1 MILGINLSHESSI
14 ALTDMN
20 GNVLFALEEERLSR
34 IKRPLGMPIQCLTFL
49 KNSTQF
55 PEEID
60 KVIIGS
66 HISFSLLSALDVWN
80 KVNSKSLQNKEINKD
95 SFSNLILSEASAHKI
110 TGTSNPNKII
120 ENVIRTL
127 LEDKLSRKVEFK
139 WIKHHD
145 AHLGCALG
153 ASGLERTLL
162 VSLDGEGDGE
172 SGVVSLQENRKMS
185 SRVTLMK
192 DLDSLGLLY
201 SAVTR
206 RYDFKSGRHEGK
218 ITGLAAYGSYSQAV
232 DLLLNAITIRN
243 GRLELNYA
251 KSSVA
256 KTALQLCR
264 KVGMGGSKYM
274 NISEIV
280 EAAAQKTL
288 FYPDLA
294 YSVQEVL
301 ERSTLEIINYWVK
314 ESGVVDISLAGGVFA
329 NVKLN
334 QRIADLKHVRN
345 VTIFPNM
352 GDGGLSLGGIWHT
365 LSEDNSL
372 SKDKLYKDM
381 YLGFEDL
388 GSDKEFYGVLKTDL
402 STDEIESFCGQELS
416 KGRYIGLHQSRM
428 EFGPRALGNRSI
440 LFDPRSRIL
449 GPQLNRRLGR
459 TEFMPFAPVILEAY
473 FHDYMET
480 GNGSLDPFFYM
491 TMTCAVKEQYRDTI
505 PAVVHVD
512 GTARPQLVSRESN
525 QFLHRII
532 EEFHGITSIPVLV
545 NTSFNIHEEPING
558 ILEDSINC
566 LRKGVVDFVVTGSSI
581 YSIEPIV

>member
-1 MILGINLSHESSI
+1 VSS
-14 ALTDMN
+14 
-20 GNVLFALEEERLSR
+20 
-34 IKRPLGMPIQCLTFL
+34 Q
-49 KNSTQF
+49 
-55 PEEID
+55 
-60 KVIIGS
+60 
-66 HISFSLLSALDVWN
+66 SLR
-80 KVNSKSLQNKEINKD
+80 NKELNKD
-95 SFSNLILSEASAHKI
+95 SFSNLIMSETSARKVL
-110 TGTSNPNKII
+110 GTSNPNRII
-120 ENVIRTL
+120 ELVISIL
-127 LEDKLSRKVEFK
+127 LEGKLSRKVEFK
-139 WIKHHD
+139 WVKHHD

-172 SGVVSLQENRKMS
+172 SGVISLQENRKMS

-232 DLLLNAITIRN
+232 DLLLNAITICD
-243 GRLELNYA
+243 GRLELKYA
-251 KSSVA
+251 KSSIEKA
-256 KTALQLCR
+256 ALQLSR
-264 KVGMGGSKYM
+264 KVGMGRGKYM

-280 EAAAQKTL
+280 DAAAQKTI

-294 YSVQEVL
+294 HAVQEVL
-301 ERSTLEIINYWVK
+301 ERSTLEIVEYWVG
-314 ESGVVDISLAGGVFA
+314 ETEVVDISLAGGVFA

-365 LSEDNSL
+365 LSQSNSL

-381 YLGFEDL
+381 YLGFDDL
-388 GSDKEFYGVLKTDL
+388 DSIKEFDGVIKTDL
-402 STDEIESFCGQELS
+402 STKEIEIFCGRELS
-416 KGRYIGLHQSRM
+416 KGKYIGLHQSKM

-440 LFDPRSRIL
+440 LFDPRSRVL

-459 TEFMPFAPVILEAY
+459 TEFMPFAPAILEDN
-473 FHDYMET
+473 FSDYMET
-480 GNGSLDPFFYM
+480 GNGSLDPFYYM
-491 TMTCAVKEQYRDTI
+491 TMTCGVKEQFRDII

-525 QFLHRII
+525 LFLYRIM
-532 EEFHGITSIPVLV
+532 EEFQGITSIPVLV

-566 LRKGVVDFVVTGSSI
+566 LRRGVVDFVVTQSSV
-581 YSIEPIV
+581 YSVVSIER